1 MPNWKK
7 VAVSGSSPAFNNI
20 TASGN
25 ISASGFVSASS
36 FSGDGSGL
44 TGVPFSGAQTKF
56 NVFQTG
62 SGTNSIKPV
71 NGSNENGGT
80 GSTIGGGASNV
91 ISNHGE
97 CSGILSGQSNKIT
110 SSFANVS
117 SGNDN
122 NRHSVIAGGHNNI
135 INVCRTAGESQNN
148 PQGCHAIVGGE
159 CNEIFVKN
167 TTSGNNFIGGGSK
180 NKITGSGVINDSSIV
195 GGCLNFIGSTITGGV
210 SHNTSYTIIGGG
222 LGNCIGQHDF
232 SSILGGRNNKISYH
246 QGAYGCYNSIVGG
259 YSNMITGSS
268 IGSFI
273 GGGEDNIIRPGSG
286 TNQHNSILGGKGNE
300 IKNDAQCSIIIG
312 GVSNTIDYAECATVI
327 GTGNSLDSSTNGII
341 AIGHGMTLS
350 NINNKVVL
358 SNLCIY
364 GTDGTD
370 GEIKTGKGIFG
381 TIATIIDDNIVSTGN
396 FELTGSIYA
405 KTDITASGN
414 ISASGFVSASSFSGD
429 GSGLTGIT
437 ITTPSLQDVTDEGSS
452 TTTSITTS
460 NITSTGTISG
470 SVLKSELFCVYQPGT
485 SSPSILFDNSGSATG
500 LAKITAQS
508 SGAGSGGSLNFCT
521 TVSPATS
528 PAAHMNLRNGNLG
541 IGIVTANPAGKLD
554 VRGNITSSGYV
565 KASCFI
571 GSGSGLTN
579 VTGSL
584 NIVGNTGTSDS
595 GTAISVTNTQKI
607 TFSGNAVTS
616 IAPTN
621 PGVIAID
628 INTGSASTTGVFE
641 AGTGTTNIIP
651 SLGSNVNT
659 GTFSTIAGGCQN
671 TIDTNGD
678 LAFIGGGKA
687 HSSSGDYTF
696 IGGGQQNC
704 TQGSHSVIGG
714 GTLNIATSCSVAG
727 GGKSNLASACYAS
740 ILGGINNKIDA
751 GAKCSSIGGGE
762 LNHIF
767 GLSAGSSY
775 LNKGGSC
782 STIGGGKKNCIR
794 ISYSSTIGG
803 GHCNRIS
810 GSESGNYDSHSTIG
824 GGRYHVVT
832 GATSTIAGGGGNNIN
847 RGYSSTIGGGYN
859 NQNNGSNSTIGGG
872 MYNLIANPA
881 CFQGSS
887 NLFAP
892 GSATVAGGY
901 NNRIC
906 ACISNFSV
914 IAGGGSN
921 KICNTSNSANV
932 TSGGIL
938 GGESNIVCCQKSFII
953 GSNITTTTACTT
965 FMNNGVVACHLQVGG
980 LTPCGAA
987 TTGRIDATN
996 DVVAFS
1002 SSDKRLKENIKPI
1015 SNALCK
1021 LNEVSGNTFN
1031 WKKLNKEQIKN
1042 IHGNTGKDVGV
1053 IAQEIESILPEAV
1066 TTRDSGYKAVN
1077 YEKLIPLLIEAIK
1090 DQQKQIDEL
1099 KSRI

>member
-1 MPNWKK
+1 MAILNLGNSNS
-7 VAVSGSSPAFNNI
+7 AFSG
-20 TASGN
+20 
-25 ISASGFVSASS
+25 S
-36 FSGDGSGL
+36 FSGSFQGDGSAL
-44 TGVPFSGAQTKF
+44 TGV
-56 NVFQTG
+56 
-62 SGTNSIKPV
+62 
-71 NGSNENGGT
+71 
-80 GSTIGGGASNV
+80 TIN
-91 ISNHGE
+91 
-97 CSGILSGQSNKIT
+97 
-110 SSFANVS
+110 
-117 SGNDN
+117 
-122 NRHSVIAGGHNNI
+122 
-135 INVCRTAGESQNN
+135 
-148 PQGCHAIVGGE
+148 
-159 CNEIFVKN
+159 
-167 TTSGNNFIGGGSK
+167 
-180 NKITGSGVINDSSIV
+180 
-195 GGCLNFIGSTITGGV
+195 
-210 SHNTSYTIIGGG
+210 
-222 LGNCIGQHDF
+222 
-232 SSILGGRNNKISYH
+232 
-246 QGAYGCYNSIVGG
+246 
-259 YSNMITGSS
+259 
-268 IGSFI
+268 
-273 GGGEDNIIRPGSG
+273 
-286 TNQHNSILGGKGNE
+286 
-300 IKNDAQCSIIIG
+300 
-312 GVSNTIDYAECATVI
+312 
-327 GTGNSLDSSTNGII
+327 
-341 AIGHGMTLS
+341 
-350 NINNKVVL
+350 
-358 SNLCIY
+358 
-364 GTDGTD
+364 
-370 GEIKTGKGIFG
+370 
-381 TIATIIDDNIVSTGN
+381 
-396 FELTGSIYA
+396 
-405 KTDITASGN
+405 
-414 ISASGFVSASSFSGD
+414 
-429 GSGLTGIT
+429 
-437 ITTPSLQDVTDEGSS
+437 TPSLQDVTTAGSS

-470 SVLKSELFCVYQPGT
+470 SVLKSTCFKAFNPGT
-485 SSPSILFDNSGSATG
+485 ASPSILFDNAGAANG
-500 LAKITAQS
+500 IAKITAGS
-508 SGAGSGGSLNFCT
+508 SGGGSGGSLNFCT
-521 TVSPATS
+521 TVPPATS

-541 IGIVTANPAGKLD
+541 IGIGTSNPQGKLD

-571 GSGSGLTN
+571 GEGQGLTN

-584 NIVGNTGTSDS
+584 NIVGNTGTSNS

-621 PGVIAID
+621 PGVISID

-651 SLGSNVNT
+651 SNGSNVNT
-659 GTFSTIAGGCQN
+659 GTFSTIAGGCLN
-671 TIDTNGD
+671 KIDTNGD
-678 LAFIGGGKA
+678 LAFIGGGK
-687 HSSSGDYTF
+687 SNSGSGDYTF

-714 GTLNIATSCSVAG
+714 GTLNLATSCSVAG

-794 ISYSSTIGG
+794 ISFGSTIGG

-810 GSESGNYDSHSTIG
+810 GSESGNYDSQSTIG
-824 GGRYHVVT
+824 GGRYNLIT
-832 GATSTIAGGGGNNIN
+832 GQVSTIAGGGGNAIN
-847 RGYSSTIGGGYN
+847 RGFATTTGGGYN

-872 MYNLIANPA
+872 MYNVIANPA
-881 CFQGSS
+881 CSQGSS
-887 NLFAP
+887 ALNAP
-892 GSATVAGGY
+892 GNATVAGGY

-953 GSNITTTTACTT
+953 GSNITTTTDWTT

-980 LTPCGAA
+980 LTPCTA
-987 TTGRIDATN
+987 TAGRIDATN
-996 DVVAFS
+996 DVVAFAT
-1002 SSDKRLKENIKPI
+1002 SDKRLKENIKPI

-1031 WKKLNKEQIKN
+1031 WKKLNKDQIQN

-1077 YEKLIPLLIEAIK
+1077 YEKIIPLLIEAIK

-1099 KSRI
+1099 KSKI